1 MEIKDDTP
9 LFCQLEMHIRSP
21 VFVPH
26 TPWSNS
32 ARLMV
37 AKSYPTFPERLVH
50 VISTMRPDIDHVNEC
65 FQSAAAHSLGGSLR
79 ALWNRVI

>member
-1 MEIKDDTP
+1 
-9 LFCQLEMHIRSP
+9 
-21 VFVPH
+21 
-26 TPWSNS
+26 
-32 ARLMV
+32 MV

-79 ALWNRVI
+79 TLWNRVI